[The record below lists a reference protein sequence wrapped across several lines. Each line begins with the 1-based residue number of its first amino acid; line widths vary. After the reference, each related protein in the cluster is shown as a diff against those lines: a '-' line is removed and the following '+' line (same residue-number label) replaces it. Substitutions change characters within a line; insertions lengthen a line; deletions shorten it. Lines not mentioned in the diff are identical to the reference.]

1 MTEKSF
7 NTFNIAIPNNQTNA
21 FHSGRTS
28 ISAPAIRY
36 RPFKC
41 SECGRR
47 SNWRWDL
54 NKHIRT
60 SNHPQAH
67 LIELSEHVARATF
80 HEVLK
85 KDSSYCDNILPN
97 IQNLQPDSNSTAL
110 EASSPS
116 IPQQYK
122 QYLCN
127 ACGYRSSWN
136 CDMVKHVKLLHNST
150 SITLLTETIA
160 KETLPNYEKH
170 HQENKDGSDWTV
182 EGNQNK
188 SQQLVHSGLRANSL
202 ESSDYLVVSCNSM
215 DGSFPFSSSH
225 TVDARKTKKFK
236 CSACPYRSN
245 FRSDVGRHIR
255 HKHDRAT
262 CRIVVMSEAEAAST
276 LGEYMDTW
284 ARKKFVPSPNKRRCM
299 MPLSCLHTTEVY
311 CGQSHLSPF
320 AISPSSSM
328 TELIKPSTLAF
339 TQESSLESHM
349 KKSKRWWKCSSCDYR
364 DQSKDVIVQ
373 HWHYKHNNVSI
384 TSENAPFLC
393 DVMGPIAEFPSFPE
407 VHQHSRKEET
417 TQISSEL
424 KDSFGKELN
433 ENSNERKP
441 ESLESDVPEGN
452 KLSCDVCPYKT
463 DTEEL
468 MDAHK
473 SHHKVTE
480 GSTFSCMFCSYF
492 VPTSLLLNQHLLLHM
507 EGNKS
512 SHQTPHCTSPHES
525 NQNSND
531 SKSQVDDASL
541 PVNLSNISTFLP
553 CSDSEKS
560 HDKVSMFL
568 MTNAIRAGG
577 RTTYLCSQCPYVSC
591 NRNDYLYHRQ
601 FHRPRPTAFKCPH
614 CPYWVSQKRLL
625 SQHYKVHELD
635 YQQKHR
641 GQDYTEVLI
650 KQRVEYLSSGDK
662 NNNSLD
668 IRSNNSPKIFDM
680 SLQVVQQLESLSC
693 PSDTE
698 ELTAASEVKDIVE
711 RADDNSC
718 SSSAEN
724 NFEIS
729 EEKGVFLKSLGLTAS
744 LA

>member
-7 NTFNIAIPNNQTNA
+7 NTFNIAIPNNQTSNQT

-60 SNHPQAH
+60 SNHPHAH

-85 KDSSYCDNILPN
+85 KDSSYCDTILPD
-97 IQNLQPDSNSTAL
+97 IQNLQPDSNSTEV
-110 EASSPS
+110 EASGPS
-116 IPQQYK
+116 IPAQYK

-127 ACGYRSSWN
+127 ACGYRSGWK
-136 CDMVKHVKLLHNST
+136 CDMVKHVKLLHKST
-150 SITLLTETIA
+150 SITLLTEIIA

-170 HQENKDGSDWTV
+170 HQDNKDGSDWIV
-182 EGNQNK
+182 ERNRDK
-188 SQQLVHSGLRANSL
+188 SRQLDHGGPCVNPL

-284 ARKKFVPSPNKRRCM
+284 ARKKFVPSPNKRRCL
-299 MPLSCLHTTEVY
+299 MPLSCLHATEVY
-311 CGQSHLSPF
+311 CGQSHASPF
-320 AISPSSSM
+320 AISPTSSV
-328 TELIKPSTLAF
+328 TEHVKPMTLAF
-339 TQESSLESHM
+339 AQESSLESHT
-349 KKSKRWWKCSSCDYR
+349 KKSKRWWKCSSCDFR

-373 HWHYKHNNVSI
+373 HWHYKHNNVSVG
-384 TSENAPFLC
+384 SEEAPFLC
-393 DVMGPIAEFPSFPE
+393 DVVGPVAEFSSFPE
-407 VHQHSRKEET
+407 AYHHGRKEET
-417 TQISSEL
+417 SRISPEL
-424 KDSFGKELN
+424 KDAFDN
-433 ENSNERKP
+433 ESNEISNETKT
-441 ESLESDVPEGN
+441 ESSEHDVPEDR
-452 KLSCDVCPYKT
+452 KLSCDVCPYNT
-463 DTEEL
+463 SAQEL
-468 MDAHK
+468 LDVHK
-473 SHHKVTE
+473 SYHKASE
-480 GSTFSCMFCSYF
+480 GSTFSCTFCQYF
-492 VPTSLLLNQHLLLHM
+492 VPTSPLLNHHLLLHV
-507 EGNKS
+507 EENKS
-512 SHQTPHCTSPHES
+512 SRTPQCSSPNES

-531 SKSQVDDASL
+531 SKSQVDDTSS
-541 PVNLSNISTFLP
+541 PVNLSNVSTPLP
-553 CSDSEKS
+553 CSDSEKP

-568 MTNAIRAGG
+568 MTNAVRAGG

-650 KQRVEYLSSGDK
+650 KQRVEYFSSGDK

-668 IRSNNSPKIFDM
+668 ISKNDSPKTFDTPI
-680 SLQVVQQLESLSC
+680 QVVQQTESLNC
-693 PSDTE
+693 PADNG
-698 ELTAASEVKDIVE
+698 ELLAAREVIE
-711 RADDNSC
+711 RADDNSRN
-718 SSSAEN
+718 SSAEN
-724 NFEIS
+724 TFGIS
-729 EEKGVFLKSLGLTAS
+729 EEKGVFLKSLGLRAS